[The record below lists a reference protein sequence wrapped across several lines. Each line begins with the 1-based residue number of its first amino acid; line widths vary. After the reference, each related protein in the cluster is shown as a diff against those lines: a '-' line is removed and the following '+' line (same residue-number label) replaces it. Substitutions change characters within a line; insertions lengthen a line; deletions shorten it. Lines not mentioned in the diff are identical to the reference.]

1 MRLIDYFPLSFFRWC
16 DASALGEWVR
26 SGYPS
31 KFGII
36 ESIHLMVLTVLIGSI
51 IAADLQVLGFGT
63 RRPTA
68 KVVRE
73 LAPWTWTALGLMI
86 VTGFFLFMSEALRA
100 GRSGAFF
107 LKILLLL
114 CGIAIQALLYRNAVK
129 SAAERTPVVHKL
141 VASLSLLC
149 WLGVV
154 FSGRAIAFG
163 QLLPFLQRGGR

>member
-1 MRLIDYFPLSFFRWC
+1 MRLIDLFPISFFRWC
-16 DASALGEWVR
+16 DSSALGNWVR

-36 ESIHLMVLTVLIGSI
+36 ESIHLMVLTVLVGSI
-51 IAADLQVLGFGT
+51 IAVDLQVLGLGT
-63 RRPTA
+63 RRSTA

-73 LAPWTWTALGLMI
+73 FAPWTWTALGLM
-86 VTGFFLFMSEALRA
+86 VLTGFFLFMSEALRA

-114 CGIAIQALLYRNAVK
+114 SAITIQALIYRGVAR
-129 SAAERTPVVHKL
+129 SATERTPVLHK
-141 VASLSLLC
+141 VGACLSLIC

-163 QLLPFLQRGGR
+163 QLLPFLRGGR